1 MTRSLKMV
9 ALLALVPAAL
19 SLAPSRAAAQN
30 TNPRFGV
37 WKIESDAPPP
47 ALNLMTYEPYQDNG
61 MRITVEATNAQGE
74 KSRWGYVTLFDGVFR
89 PVTGRE
95 GTETAVEIVDEHTTK
110 ITSRRDGKVSQI
122 IINKL
127 SADGNRI
134 DNEYHSFG
142 PDGKERVSTAVYDR
156 IR

>member
-1 MTRSLKMV
+1 MRHVTRV
-9 ALLALVPAAL
+9 ALAALVPAI
-19 SLAPSRAAAQN
+19 LAVGPTPVAAQN

-37 WKIESDAPPP
+37 WKIQSDAPPP
-47 ALNLMTYEPYQDNG
+47 ALNLMTYEPYQDTG
-61 MRITVEATNAQGE
+61 MRITVEATNSQGE
-74 KSRWGYVTLFDGVFR
+74 QSRWGYVTFFDGVFR
-89 PVTGRE
+89 PVTGRD
-95 GTETAVEIVDEHTTK
+95 GVETAVEIVDAHTTR
-110 ITSRRDGKVSQI
+110 ITSRRNGKVSQI

-127 SADGNRI
+127 SDDANRI